1 MSSYPHNMGRVTFF
15 YCIYDKFQ
23 FFFKFCYLKYG
34 EAQGNKIDHLMHFLG
49 PKASFLNCI
58 NVLSNLEIYQFF
70 LIFTTFKNNHNSKIL
85 KEIQEQLFRLAMW
98 PMSLS
103 IVFVVVPVVFVFI
116 VAIVFVEVCLVNG
129 CYNVYLFKIV
139 LLLYLYCCSVF
150 VVPVFVDVVIFF
162 LLRQLFIRY
171 NRTSLHT
178 YSNKRKLVNE
188 VDVQHEPHYECKV
201 FNQ

>member
-70 LIFTTFKNNHNSKIL
+70 LIFTTFKNNHNSKIS

-103 IVFVVVPVVFVFI
+103 IVYVVVFVFI
-116 VAIVFVEVCLVNG
+116 VAVVFVEVCLVNG

-139 LLLYLYCCSVF
+139 CYCICIVVVSLL
-150 VVPVFVDVVIFF
+150 F
-162 LLRQLFIRY
+162 LCLLMLLSSF
-171 NRTSLHT
+171 
-178 YSNKRKLVNE
+178 
-188 VDVQHEPHYECKV
+188 
-201 FNQ
+201 